1 MAFRLNHHISEKTAL
16 ENETIIL
23 NMLAELSDKK
33 YTVISFTDSNL
44 KFETNSWALGWNFSP
59 VTLDGG
65 EFNLTVSGQETL
77 VILNYYDGFLPRI
90 VMITF
95 LTICLISD
103 HQYEGILF
111 FSAFFLITGI
121 IHHFIL
127 KNKAKELLWNILN
140 DREQDSDL
148 E

>member
-23 NMLAELSDKK
+23 NTLAELSDKK

-44 KFETNSWALGWNFSP
+44 KFKTNPWEIGWNFSP

-65 EFNLTVSGQETL
+65 EFNLTVSDQETL
-77 VILNYYDGFLPRI
+77 VTLNYYDGFLPRI
-90 VMITF
+90 VTITF
-95 LTICLISD
+95 LTICLIFD
-103 HQYEGILF
+103 GQYDGILF
-111 FSAFFLITGI
+111 FSAFFLITSI

-127 KNKAKELLWNILN
+127 KNNAKELLWNILN
-140 DREQDSDL
+140 NREQDSEL